1 VNTWLKYVH
10 EAAAGIQP
18 IFEFDCPLPLD
29 LPNPF
34 KAFFETGTGLLGR
47 LNLDLKIEFG
57 DLRISWPDANL
68 DFEELWSM
76 LTIKMDY
83 DIDLGKIAISALK
96 DGLDIILPSFEIG
109 FPYLDKPDSI
119 HSIGANLNLPSIPF
133 PDFFNG
139 FIFDFELH
147 PINLP
152 KLDLDLKLG
161 LPNIPFNLCGP
172 F

>member
-1 VNTWLKYVH
+1 MVSWLKYVA
-10 EAAAGIQP
+10 EADLGINP
-18 IFEFDCPLPLD
+18 IFTFDSPIPTNLPK
-29 LPNPF
+29 PF
-34 KAFFETGTGLLGR
+34 EVFFESSAGLLGL
-47 LNLDLKIEFG
+47 LNLKLKIRW
-57 DLRISWPDANL
+57 DTL
-68 DFEELWSM
+68 DVSFDNAIDFNNDWSL
-76 LTIKMDY
+76 LTIKMDF
-83 DIDLGKIAISALK
+83 DSVLGHITASALRN
-96 DGLDIILPSFEIG
+96 GIEIIAPTGVVGI
-109 FPYLDKPDSI
+109 PYLDKPDSI